1 MSDFILD
8 DSEEK
13 DPIKELCVVYVL
25 YFDELKGHIPLLA
38 YPKDSLRYNKEYMRP
53 IEYHSIW
60 FLDIKEEGL
69 SDHIDLEYRGFTYLG
84 KKFLTKSERKKR
96 RAGLN
101 KDTPE
106 TIVII
111 ISLPQ
116 EIDIFGDRLINTLTK
131 EIKKNFGDK
140 FYKIIE
146 SEIAQDFKERTSKIE
161 DIINIGTR
169 IKVNLRELIDKI
181 IQDFFSVELKKSLDD
196 ISSEKQKAVSFLSL
210 KGIESSIFKSIEGK
224 SAIYNFHSFESS
236 EKDKND
242 NSAFIITSTY

>member
-1 MSDFILD
+1 MSDFFLD
-8 DSEEK
+8 ESEEK

-38 YPKDSLRYNKEYMRP
+38 YPKDYLRHDKEYMRP

-60 FLDIKEEGL
+60 FLDIEEDGL
-69 SDHIDLEYRGFTYLG
+69 MGHIDLVYRGFKYFG
-84 KKFLTKSERKKR
+84 KKFLTKSKRKKR

-101 KDTPE
+101 EETPE

-116 EIDIFGDRLINTLTK
+116 EIDVFGDRLIKTLTIK
-131 EIKKNFGDK
+131 IKKNFEDK

-146 SEIAQDFKERTSKIE
+146 SEIAQDFKEKTSKIE
-161 DIINIGTR
+161 DIIKSGTK
-169 IKVNLRELIDKI
+169 IKLNLRELIDKI
-181 IQDFFSVELKKSLDD
+181 TQDFFSVELKKSLDD

-210 KGIESSIFKSIEGK
+210 RGIKSSIFKSIEGK
-224 SAIYNFHSFESS
+224 SAITNFHSFESS
-236 EKDKND
+236 EKYKKNKD
-242 NSAFIITSTY
+242 NKT